1 MDFHKKLMNAV
12 PLQTIDTRPDA
23 AEIGRRLARDPEN
36 LEAIRVFLRQH
47 VGGEHRHLLIKD
59 PRAFWMHEAWQA
71 VCDEL
76 GVELTSLTMLRHPLE
91 VAKSRETAYL
101 EGKEEELRRIR
112 AIANIAGWC
121 NAAFETEGVTR
132 AGRRS
137 FVLYSDLVSDWRSAV
152 RPVPDHL
159 GVTFDSDPEQRPH
172 PVDDFVDSQ
181 LYRSKVSW
189 EDTDVSPALRDVA
202 EATWQAMNRLVVAPH
217 DQAAAAELAQLRPRY
232 LALHDEAVAIA
243 HDHTRGRMAD
253 VRNQVRRNRKR
264 EADTQRTRADRAE
277 ARVRTLEASADG
289 RGVRSMA
296 RLGARRARRALRR
309 RR

>member
-1 MDFHKKLMNAV
+1 M
-12 PLQTIDTRPDA
+12 
-23 AEIGRRLARDPEN
+23 
-36 LEAIRVFLRQH
+36 
-47 VGGEHRHLLIKD
+47 
-59 PRAFWMHEAWQA
+59 
-71 VCDEL
+71 
-76 GVELTSLTMLRHPLE
+76 VELTSLTMLRHPLE

-202 EATWQAMNRLVVAPH
+202 EATWQAMNRSSSSLPMT
-217 DQAAAAELAQLRPRY
+217 RPQPPSSRDCGH
-232 LALHDEAVAIA
+232 ATSRCTTRRSRSRTT
-243 HDHTRGRMAD
+243 TRGGGW
-253 VRNQVRRNRKR
+253 
-264 EADTQRTRADRAE
+264 RTSATRSAATESARPTPSERALTAPRP
-277 ARVRTLEASADG
+277 ASA
-289 RGVRSMA
+289 RSRHRPTGEVSGA
-296 RLGARRARRALRR
+296 WRAWGARRARRALRR